1 MERSCALSPSACS
14 ELRPHWDPSMHPRKE
29 GGQSGTPQS
38 AAGVLQPESRAVG
51 RAGQGFGWGLW
62 GKGEMG
68 QKVVMVGGG
77 RLD

>member
-1 MERSCALSPSACS
+1 MPSAPVPALSS
-14 ELRPHWDPSMHPRKE
+14 DPTGIHQCTQRRR
-29 GGQSGTPQS
+29 GGQSRTPQS

-68 QKVVMVGGG
+68 QKVIMVGGG
-77 RLD
+77 QLD

>member
-1 MERSCALSPSACS
+1 MPSAPVPALSS
-14 ELRPHWDPSMHPRKE
+14 DPTGIHQCIQGRR